1 MIPPSRLPASKK
13 RPRMRSAL
21 STILLLTAF
30 SSPIESQEFKSKP
43 TEIRPPFT
51 LTWGETSDRLERMVV
66 LAGGRVVNRRMA
78 RGNKEAIEVENLPQ
92 EGLQKTIFYFKTGAL
107 VGAELLYRSESWNE
121 ERYNEKMADLRR
133 LISKTYGEGEPIV
146 RSTEKVGSIG
156 VTQTLTGYRWTV
168 GISNMMLVYFAA
180 SDNNNSYRTIS
191 VHYNAN

>member
-1 MIPPSRLPASKK
+1 MPAPFRASGLAAATFWVAACSG
-13 RPRMRSAL
+13 SAF
-21 STILLLTAF
+21 AGDAA
-30 SSPIESQEFKSKP
+30 ERP

-51 LTWGETSDRLERMVV
+51 LTWGETSDRLERMVA

-92 EGLQKTIFYFKTGAL
+92 EGLHKTIFYFKLGSL
-107 VGAELLYRSESWNE
+107 VGAELLYRSESWTE
-121 ERYNEKMADLRR
+121 ELYNQKMTDLRR

-168 GISNMMLVYFAA
+168 GATHMMLLYFAA
-180 SDNNNSYRTIS
+180 TDTHHAFRTIS